1 MKICPKYLNIKK
13 ILTDSFSFVIVKAL
27 KGKETIVD
35 HCLLLCIE
43 VFDQTDLPNGEVWS
57 NFDSLLVEWNISLIP
72 HHIQEGLCIS
82 KNEKYFL

>member
-43 VFDQTDLPNGEVWS
+43 VFDQTDLPNGEV
-57 NFDSLLVEWNISLIP
+57 
-72 HHIQEGLCIS
+72 
-82 KNEKYFL
+82 